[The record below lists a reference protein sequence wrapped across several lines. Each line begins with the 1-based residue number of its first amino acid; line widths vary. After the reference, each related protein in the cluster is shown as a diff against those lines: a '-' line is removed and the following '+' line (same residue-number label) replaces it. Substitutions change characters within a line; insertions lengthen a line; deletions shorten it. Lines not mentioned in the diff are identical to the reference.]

1 MAYRKN
7 YSNSEYEKFLKQDF
21 SSNFGISK
29 EKLANAYTT
38 SAVAKRYGLSKA
50 WIKGTMIP
58 YLENQLGGYATFML
72 KSMVEGGGACNYLNH
87 YSPGGQ
93 AGCSNDKM
101 QALKI
106 DVGMVKAT
114 LKKHTPG
121 PNGSDTGQPGKP
133 AMSSYESNY
142 ITWNEDNPGQARKMW
157 NAMPKGSIGAHYMQA
172 THAGNGW
179 IFQHS
184 SAMTYWRGQW
194 YDVGNAYDQ
203 MIAQIKYYGGDPFN
217 GKKAS
222 DKGGKDTPSSDD
234 SISGILKDLGR
245 EGQKVLEALFNEI
258 EKMLTYD
265 LHSIGT
271 DMFFSNE
278 YFKLFKTY
286 NNTYR
291 IQINIPFFDT
301 LEKKV
306 GSLDFGSNGSKGSKG
321 KDDKDDKDDSK
332 PSSNKTMEKIYQYLK
347 KNVGNK
353 FDEDGAYGAQCVD
366 LVHHVSN
373 HFGLG
378 LNTAGDYAKNIASNP
393 VPSGWK
399 HVNVPNGASK
409 AQRTKIWND
418 LPRGAVV
425 YFWNAGAGHVGFKS
439 GDNFKLLSQ
448 NMKNDALM
456 GGGNITNENVNNFE
470 SGNHFFKAWVK
481 E

>member
-1 MAYRKN
+1 MVMRKD
-7 YSNSEYEKFLKQDF
+7 YSMEEYKKFLSQPTAY
-21 SSNFGISK
+21 NFGISK
-29 EKLANAYTT
+29 DKMAGYFVTHASRLVARFGLTKAYVKNKIIPRIEGNLGSGSYVIFLT
-38 SAVAKRYGLSKA
+38 KA
-50 WIKGTMIP
+50 II
-58 YLENQLGGYATFML
+58 
-72 KSMVEGGGACNYLNH
+72 EGGTQGNFLNH
-87 YSPGGQ
+87 YMRGAPQ
-93 AGCSNDKM
+93 DKANPLLAVDEDCKVIKTHWNLDSGAPISM
-101 QALKI
+101 RDPLT
-106 DVGMVKAT
+106 GSVKT
-114 LKKHTPG
+114 PETGDPMKFYKSLPKK
-121 PNGSDTGQPGKP
+121 
-133 AMSSYESNY
+133 
-142 ITWNEDNPGQARKMW
+142 
-157 NAMPKGSIGAHYMQA
+157 SIGSHYMVMTA
-172 THAGNGW
+172 AGNWW
-179 IFQHS
+179 IFAPNQTANS
-184 SAMTYWRGQW
+184 PDAY
-194 YDVGNAYDQ
+194 YGNAYDDA
-203 MIAQIKYYGGDPFN
+203 INIIKHLGGDPFKR
-217 GKKAS
+217 GKNHNS
-222 DKGGKDTPSSDD
+222 SGGKDTPSGDD
-234 SISGILKDLGR
+234 SISGIFKDLGR

-258 EKMLTYD
+258 EKMLRYD

-271 DMFFSNE
+271 NMYFSNS

-291 IQINIPFFDT
+291 IQINIPFFDK
-301 LEKKV
+301 LEEIV
-306 GSLDFGSNGSKGSKG
+306 GNLDFGSNDSNGSKG

-332 PSSNKTMEKIYQYLK
+332 PSSNETMEKIYQYLK
-347 KNVGNK
+347 KNVGRK

-456 GGGNITNENVNNFE
+456 GGGNMTNENVSNFE

>member
-1 MAYRKN
+1 MKKEYKEYLHKN
-7 YSNSEYEKFLKQDF
+7 ISND
-21 SSNFGISK
+21 FGISVD
-29 EKLANAYTT
+29 KLAPQVTNIGRFQAWLGGNVSKIKKVLNIVKSEGVSPAFFAAYESSEGVSQFGWLNHTGVQGDAYTD
-38 SAVAKRYGLSKA
+38 ARLVARWVVSQSKTPAIPA
-50 WIKGTMIP
+50 WT
-58 YLENQLGGYATFML
+58 
-72 KSMVEGGGACNYLNH
+72 
-87 YSPGGQ
+87 
-93 AGCSNDKM
+93 
-101 QALKI
+101 
-106 DVGMVKAT
+106 
-114 LKKHTPG
+114 
-121 PNGSDTGQPGKP
+121 DTGTNNWDVVP
-133 AMSSYESNY
+133 ASVKQEGNADAKSYKTGDIGRVVISGTAAA
-142 ITWNEDNPGQARKMW
+142 TWSVYYPPALQGSVNGIKDYGNPMAIQVANIKKWG
-157 NAMPKGSIGAHYMQA
+157 GDLG
-172 THAGNGW
+172 
-179 IFQHS
+179 HS
-184 SAMTYWRGQW
+184 SGRH
-194 YDVGNAYDQ
+194 
-203 MIAQIKYYGGDPFN
+203 
-217 GKKAS
+217 S
-222 DKGGKDTPSSDD
+222 GGKDTPSSDD

-306 GSLDFGSNGSKGSKG
+306 GSLDFGSNGSKGSKD

-332 PSSNKTMEKIYQYLK
+332 PSSNQTMEKIYQYLK

-353 FDEDGAYGAQCVD
+353 FDADGAYGAQCVD

-456 GGGNITNENVNNFE
+456 GGGNITNENVSNFE

>member
-1 MAYRKN
+1 MVMRKD
-7 YSNSEYEKFLKQDF
+7 YSMDEYKKFLSQPTAY
-21 SSNFGISK
+21 NFGISK
-29 EKLANAYTT
+29 DKMAGYFVTHADRLVNRFGLTKAYVKNKIIPRIESNLGSGSYVIFLT
-38 SAVAKRYGLSKA
+38 KA
-50 WIKGTMIP
+50 II
-58 YLENQLGGYATFML
+58 
-72 KSMVEGGGACNYLNH
+72 EGGTQGNFLNH
-87 YSPGGQ
+87 YMRGAPQ
-93 AGCSNDKM
+93 DKANPLLAVDEDCKVIKTHWNKDSGAPISM
-101 QALKI
+101 QDPLTGVQKPFET
-106 DVGMVKAT
+106 GNPREFYNS
-114 LKKHTPG
+114 LPKK
-121 PNGSDTGQPGKP
+121 
-133 AMSSYESNY
+133 
-142 ITWNEDNPGQARKMW
+142 
-157 NAMPKGSIGAHYMQA
+157 SIGSHYMVMTA
-172 THAGNGW
+172 AGNWW
-179 IFQHS
+179 IFAPNS
-184 SAMTYWRGQW
+184 TANSPANY
-194 YDVGNAYDQ
+194 YGNAYDDS
-203 MIAQIKYYGGDPFN
+203 INIIKHLGGDPFKK
-217 GKKAS
+217 GKNNNS
-222 DKGGKDTPSSDD
+222 SGGKDTPSSDD

-353 FDEDGAYGAQCVD
+353 FDADGAYGAQCVD

-456 GGGNITNENVNNFE
+456 GGGNITNENVSNFE

-481 E
+481 AS

>member
-1 MAYRKN
+1 MPYRKN

-121 PNGSDTGQPGKP
+121 PNGSDTGQPGTP

-157 NAMPKGSIGAHYMQA
+157 NNMPKGSIGAHYMQA

-291 IQINIPFFDT
+291 IQINIPFLT
-301 LEKKV
+301 
-306 GSLDFGSNGSKGSKG
+306 
-321 KDDKDDKDDSK
+321 
-332 PSSNKTMEKIYQYLK
+332 
-347 KNVGNK
+347 
-353 FDEDGAYGAQCVD
+353 
-366 LVHHVSN
+366 
-373 HFGLG
+373 
-378 LNTAGDYAKNIASNP
+378 
-393 VPSGWK
+393 
-399 HVNVPNGASK
+399 
-409 AQRTKIWND
+409 R
-418 LPRGAVV
+418 
-425 YFWNAGAGHVGFKS
+425 
-439 GDNFKLLSQ
+439 
-448 NMKNDALM
+448 
-456 GGGNITNENVNNFE
+456 
-470 SGNHFFKAWVK
+470 
-481 E
+481 